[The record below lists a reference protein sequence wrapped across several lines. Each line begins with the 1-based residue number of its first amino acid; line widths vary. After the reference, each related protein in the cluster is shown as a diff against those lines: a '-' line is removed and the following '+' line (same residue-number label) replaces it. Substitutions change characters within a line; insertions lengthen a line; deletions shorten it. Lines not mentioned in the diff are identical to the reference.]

1 MMRTLILLLLILV
14 VAGCAP
20 TRETTIAEIVP
31 FKTYKAERE
40 DVKTAI
46 RVFCEREGFTV
57 VEEELAPSQAGWV
70 TGRIGEHSVPPFF
83 KITLNSKHNESTRFV
98 TLAHELAHV
107 YCGHLG
113 GHPKRRWPDRS
124 AVPVETREFEA
135 ESAAYIVAKRRRI
148 ESGSERYLSDY
159 LQSHSEVPPLDV
171 ELVIRVADRIEKMG
185 HTLRPPRKGESVQEN
200 D

>member
-1 MMRTLILLLLILV
+1 MFVYELADTDGRPAPKTLLDPFYTEGEVPPLV
-14 VAGCAP
+14 W
-20 TRETTIAEIVP
+20 
-31 FKTYKAERE
+31 KTVLKN
-40 DVKTAI
+40 
-46 RVFCEREGFTV
+46 CEREGFTV

-70 TGRIGEHSVPPFF
+70 TGRISEHSVPPFF
-83 KITLNSKHNESTRFV
+83 KITLNAKHNESTRFV

-124 AVPVETREFEA
+124 AVPVKTREFEA

-185 HTLRPPRKGESVQEN
+185 HTLQPPRKGEIEKE
-200 D
+200 DD